1 MMYSDN
7 MNGISIEQFAAF
19 LDGNLPD
26 AEMEETAM
34 AIDSSEE
41 YSGILGEVMHLDDS
55 VEAYMNQPEILQDE
69 VPVMDFD
76 LPVVP
81 VLAGISDSVELSVA
95 STEETGIGETEDVRL
110 ALVSENAD
118 NTDEIDA
125 SHLEE
130 SPITASDDVCD
141 MGQQSDEII
150 DLGDFA

>member
-1 MMYSDN
+1 MNADN
-7 MNGISIEQFAAF
+7 MNNISIEQFAAF
-19 LDGNLPD
+19 LDGNLPV

-41 YSGILGEVMHLDDS
+41 YSGILGEVMHVDDS

-69 VPVMDFD
+69 IPVTDFD

-81 VLAGISDSVELSVA
+81 VLAGISDSVELSVVN
-95 STEETGIGETEDVRL
+95 TEETGVVETEDVHL
-110 ALVSENAD
+110 AMVSENAD
-118 NTDEIDA
+118 NTDDIDA

-130 SPITASDDVCD
+130 SPIMTPDDVCD
-141 MGQQSDEII
+141 MGLQSDEII